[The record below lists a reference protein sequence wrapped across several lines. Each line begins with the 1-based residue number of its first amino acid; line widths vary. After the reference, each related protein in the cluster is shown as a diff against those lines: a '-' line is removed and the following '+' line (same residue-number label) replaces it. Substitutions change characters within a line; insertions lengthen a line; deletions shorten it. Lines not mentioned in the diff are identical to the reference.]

1 MVWNNQVL
9 QEQTGILIVVACVI
23 FLDCPTAYYKLM
35 IRLLELTEKL
45 QHGSFA
51 THLSNFDARQDWE
64 INFGIHCLESDCK
77 PEGKNSRN
85 QDLRAEAG

>member
-1 MVWNNQVL
+1 MF
-9 QEQTGILIVVACVI
+9 QEQTGILIVVVCIIV
-23 FLDCPTAYYKLM
+23 LGCPTAYHKLM
-35 IRLLELTEKL
+35 IRLLGLMEKL

-51 THLSNFDARQDWE
+51 THLSNFHARQHWE

-85 QDLRAEAG
+85 QDLRALAG